1 MSKETPL
8 MYNDITLEQFMNWEV
23 RLALKAKDPE
33 EFMKTNEFLK
43 YGIRIADILRVKN
56 KAYGNAVAVT
66 GKAGVSI
73 RMFDKFERIKNVSE
87 DEANKKGDEPIV
99 DTVHDEAGYS
109 ILWIMIDEK
118 SPVFYNSDGSLKFD
132 GDWRQTEW
140 AMKLRQS
147 LGLIILAESVM
158 ENELDEIILCQR
170 CEQKSFDIHHKIC
183 YTCDGGLQEATIGG
197 TSLTSPIDEDRETGS
212 ED

>member
-1 MSKETPL
+1 MNIEF
-8 MYNDITLEQFMNWEV
+8 NGFDLEQYTELKTQLE
-23 RLALKAKDPE
+23 LADKDPE
-33 EFMKTNEFLK
+33 FTMRANEFLK
-43 YGIRIADILRVKN
+43 YGIRIANILRVKN
-56 KAYGNAVAVT
+56 IGYGNAVAAT
-66 GKAGVSI
+66 GKAGVYV
-73 RMFDKFERIKNVSE
+73 RMFDKFQRVKNVSQHGDVE
-87 DEANKKGDEPIV
+87 ELADEKIA
-99 DTVHDEAGYS
+99 DTVADLAGYS
-109 ILWIMIDEK
+109 ILWLMIHEK
-118 SPVFYNSDGSLKFD
+118 SPVFYNADGSLKFD